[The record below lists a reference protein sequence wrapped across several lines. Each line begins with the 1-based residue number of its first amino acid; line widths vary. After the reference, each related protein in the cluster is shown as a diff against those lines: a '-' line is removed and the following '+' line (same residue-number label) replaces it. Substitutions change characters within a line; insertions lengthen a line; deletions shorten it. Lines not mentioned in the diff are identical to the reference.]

1 MRQLEEDRCLSLAL
15 RGQDTWHLESCLC
28 MQWPLFTQF
37 ALASR
42 AFYLLESCA
51 LACLSSGEQKW
62 GTHLTS
68 IFFFHCFKGISVE
81 AMSESKMA
89 SSELSSGSVE
99 KAAKP
104 LPFKDPN
111 FVVST

>member
-1 MRQLEEDRCLSLAL
+1 MPELATERPGHVAPGVL
-15 RGQDTWHLESCLC
+15 LVYAVASVHTVCPGLQGILPAGVLC
-28 MQWPLFTQF
+28 TCMSVFWRAEVGNPLDFN
-37 ALASR
+37 
-42 AFYLLESCA
+42 
-51 LACLSSGEQKW
+51 
-62 GTHLTS
+62 
-68 IFFFHCFKGISVE
+68 FFFHCFKGISVE